1 MSQVHSRDAQGT
13 VLFSIVTSISLSLLL
28 GWAALTYVVRPFETV
43 SVDYKALSE
52 AKLAALTQK
61 VMQGQPVSTEELQ
74 GFLVQLNTAVDEAAK
89 GRLVFMAGTLL
100 NAEEDI
106 TDAVAVSLGLDMSKS
121 LIPNLS
127 NMANS
132 VDGTLRDTLQAK
144 PAVPPV
150 SVVPASPTVVPSIS
164 PIPVPPASPSAR
176 PAQ

>member
-1 MSQVHSRDAQGT
+1 MSQVHSRDAQGA
-13 VLFSIVTSISLSLLL
+13 VLFSIVVSVSLSLLL

-74 GFLVQLNTAVDEAAK
+74 GFLVQLNGAVDDAAQ

-106 TDAVAVSLGLDMSKS
+106 TDAVAAFLGLDMSKS

-132 VDGTLRDTLQAK
+132 VDGTLRKNLQAK
-144 PAVPPV
+144 PAVPSV
-150 SVVPASPTVVPSIS
+150 SAVP
-164 PIPVPPASPSAR
+164 PVPPISAIQGSSASPATL